1 MAQPGARR
9 RILVVAVTAAMALGT
24 MGSIGAGTRE
34 RRLLRIEL
42 FVFKGLDGRQIDMLK
57 QEVAAIWAPQDVTV
71 EWSLDEAVERV
82 RAVVDRPALS
92 LPTTGQHDR
101 WNVAS
106 TRVVAGRVTPPIY
119 VSVDAAER
127 VVRGASPPFSSPEL
141 TGIMVPRVVAR
152 ALAHELAHVLLNT
165 RAHTRRG
172 LLRARFTADD
182 FLAPARDGFTLDAE
196 QMARAH
202 QHQALLVLPQ

>member
-1 MAQPGARR
+1 VAQPGARR
-9 RILVVAVTAAMALGT
+9 QILVLAVTASIALGT
-24 MGSIGAGTRE
+24 VGSSTAGARDE
-34 RRLLRIEL
+34 RLLRIEL
-42 FVFKGLDGRQIDMLK
+42 FVFQGLDGRQIDMLK
-57 QEVAAIWAPQDVTV
+57 REVGAIWTPQNVTV
-71 EWSLDEAVERV
+71 EWSSDEAVERV

-92 LPTTGQHDR
+92 LPTTGRHDR

-106 TRVVAGRVTPPIY
+106 TRVVEGRVMPPIY

-141 TGIMVPRVVAR
+141 AGIMVPRVVAR

-165 RAHTRRG
+165 RAHTRGG
-172 LLRARFTADD
+172 LLRARFTSDD
-182 FLAPARDGFTLDAE
+182 FLAPSRDGFTLNGE

-202 QHQALLVLPQ
+202 QHQALLVPPG

>member
-1 MAQPGARR
+1 MGQRGARR
-9 RILVVAVTAAMALGT
+9 RILVLAVTAAMTLGT
-24 MGSIGAGTRE
+24 MGSIGAGTPNE
-34 RRLLRIEL
+34 RVLRIEM
-42 FVFKGLDGRQIDMLK
+42 FVFRGLDERQIDMLRR
-57 QEVAAIWAPQDVTV
+57 EVGAIWAPQAVTV
-71 EWSLDEAVERV
+71 AWSSDETVERV
-82 RAVVDRPALS
+82 RAVIDRPALS
-92 LPTTGQHDR
+92 LPTTGRHDR

-141 TGIMVPRVVAR
+141 AGIMVPRVVAR

-182 FLAPARDGFTLDAE
+182 FLAPARDGFTLDGE

-202 QHQALLVLPQ
+202 QHQALLVVPR

>member
-1 MAQPGARR
+1 
-9 RILVVAVTAAMALGT
+9 MALGT
-24 MGSIGAGTRE
+24 LGSIEAGTRE

-42 FVFKGLDGRQIDMLK
+42 FVFKGLDERQIDMLK

-92 LPTTGQHDR
+92 LPATGRNDR

-141 TGIMVPRVVAR
+141 AGIMVPRVVAR

-182 FLAPARDGFTLDAE
+182 FLAPARDGFTLDGD

-202 QHQALLVLPQ
+202 QHQALLVPPR